1 MSEIDANDPDLK
13 KLCLYSFD
21 LLKSVLFNQ
30 PQTIDFPQKFK
41 GKQYPLFVTWLKGEN
56 KSLRGCIGT
65 FQSADLETNLHDF
78 TLYSA
83 LKDSRFPPISQ
94 GEFSK
99 LNCGISLLV
108 NFEQVSNI
116 YDWEI
121 GKHGIEID
129 FDVGHRHYRGT
140 FLPEVSKEQHWDQK
154 TTLQYLIQKAG
165 YYGDLKEVENLIKL
179 RRYQSI
185 KFNMDYNEYQKNI
198 NEN

>member
-1 MSEIDANDPDLK
+1 MATHSSILIYKTMKTLITLGTRLQLSPRMVFGRTFVCSLFSK
-13 KLCLYSFD
+13 YSCI
-21 LLKSVLFNQ
+21 S
-30 PQTIDFPQKFK
+30 
-41 GKQYPLFVTWLKGEN
+41 
-56 KSLRGCIGT
+56 GCICFNST
-65 FQSADLETNLHDF
+65 LFIHCFAF

-108 NFEQVSNI
+108 NFEPVSNI

-140 FLPEVSKEQHWDQK
+140 FLPEVSKEQNWDQK

-185 KFNMDYNEYQKNI
+185 KFNMDYNEYQKI
-198 NEN
+198 TNEK